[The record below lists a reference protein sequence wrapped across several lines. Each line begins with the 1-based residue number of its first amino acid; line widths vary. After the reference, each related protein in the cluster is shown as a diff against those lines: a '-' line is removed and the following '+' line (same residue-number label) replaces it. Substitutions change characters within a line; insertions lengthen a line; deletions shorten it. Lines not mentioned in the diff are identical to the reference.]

1 MKQPVIININ
11 QQKGV
16 NYFVNLFLALLIK
29 TKEYWYEKEIVGKR
43 PSVSKIHK
51 FNLNGLI
58 T

>member
-29 TKEYWYEKEIVGKR
+29 TK
-43 PSVSKIHK
+43 
-51 FNLNGLI
+51 
-58 T
+58 

>member
-29 TKEYWYEKEIVGKR
+29 LNNWYEKEIVGKR
-43 PSVSKIHK
+43 PSVSKTHK

>member
-16 NYFVNLFLALLIK
+16 NYFVNLFLAFLIK
-29 TKEYWYEKEIVGKR
+29 TKKNWYGKEIVGKR
-43 PSVSKIHK
+43 PSVSKTHK